1 MGFYDINYNDL
12 VYNLTPQTR
21 RKPRFI
27 SWLVALLSP
36 QKYVSDLF
44 FDVYVNGQ
52 VYPYFN
58 PFVIAYPKGTRV
70 TFLGAIY
77 EAQINI
83 SGFHLPTEQN
93 YWAQIVADYR
103 GVNERVRY
111 NSQKIALEFILNKW
125 FNTTWVQ
132 PDDPSNP
139 TRPEI
144 YIDSNVLDN
153 QVLTSYYTENAESN
167 IYYYDSLTYA
177 YVLNSYTFN
186 QTCFSIYV
194 PTAFFTALG
203 VDAEL
208 QIRAIADKYVIAGMT
223 YDIQQY

>member
-1 MGFYDINYNDL
+1 MIG
-12 VYNLTPQTR
+12 
-21 RKPRFI
+21 
-27 SWLVALLSP
+27 WLVSLLAP
-36 QKYVSDLF
+36 QKTVSDLF
-44 FDVYVNGQ
+44 FDVYVGGQ
-52 VYPYFN
+52 TYPYFN
-58 PFVIAYPKGTRV
+58 PFVTSYPKGTRV

-77 EAQINI
+77 EAQRTVT
-83 SGFHLPTEQN
+83 GGALPTN
-93 YWAQIVADYR
+93 TNFWTLIVADYR

-144 YIDSNVLDN
+144 YIDSNLLDN

-186 QTCFSIYV
+186 QTAFSIYV
-194 PTAFFTALG
+194 PAYLLTALG

-223 YDIQQY
+223 YDIQTY